1 MQIDL
6 CQPCSTRYIE
16 FNGACERIGERLE
29 MPLLV
34 ALLCG
39 VCLAT
44 MVAPSPGAG
53 ALEHPTTEPGEA
65 DPESPAPDGTGF
77 YL

>member
-16 FNGACERIGERLE
+16 FNGACDRIGERLE

-39 VCLAT
+39 VCLAG
-44 MVAPSPGAG
+44 MVAPPSPLDDPAG
-53 ALEHPTTEPGEA
+53 PGE
-65 DPESPAPDGTGF
+65 SGPDGMRGTGF